1 MFMKNSVLWCVSFA
15 LLFLFSCSNAQENSD
30 FQEVETSVLW
40 KIERDDLQYPTYLFG
55 TMHLIEKEY
64 FYFPQSLSD
73 LISQSS
79 NVVMELGGLPDYAA
93 TMKLMMLPEGQVMND
108 FFTEKEMNIIYQ
120 YMEDEMN
127 ISREAFNSSF
137 VKMKPFVLLQLLTMN
152 QFSSET
158 ESYENTITALAKEKQ
173 ITISGLE
180 TAEEQLG
187 FFDQIP
193 LNEFGDMLMEYL
205 KDSETM
211 AEQTREMQRIYRK
224 GDLDSLFQY
233 MTESSPELM
242 TFEDI
247 LLTNRNKKWIT
258 ELKQYIHE
266 KPTFIAVGA
275 GHLAGKSG
283 LVELLRKE
291 GYDVKALSF

>member
-193 LNEFGDMLMEYL
+193 LNEFGDLLMEYL

-242 TFEDI
+242 AFEDI